1 MITQFSS
8 EEDVPAVW
16 YWKFSMPTTDARYI
30 TVARV
35 RDIDQ
40 WRFTIAIIGWDLIEV
55 ALHRPRLAVLLCRV
69 NHISKRTDDI
79 KTGINVKKF
88 TDISSLYHWFLLTFT
103 IRLNKYP
110 ILIAPAR
117 YIDSF
122 VSLVHLGDSIFRDFI
137 KIKICHPLRPRQ
149 HIILAI
155 TVIILS
161 IYLNILLLFLF
172 LCKIN
177 LWTAIIISISQ
188 RENILESIYGIE

>member
-30 TVARV
+30 TAARV

-55 ALHRPRLAVLLCRV
+55 ALHRPRLAVLLRRV

-88 TDISSLYHWFLLTFT
+88 TDISSLYHWF
-103 IRLNKYP
+103 
-110 ILIAPAR
+110 
-117 YIDSF
+117 
-122 VSLVHLGDSIFRDFI
+122 
-137 KIKICHPLRPRQ
+137 
-149 HIILAI
+149 
-155 TVIILS
+155 
-161 IYLNILLLFLF
+161 
-172 LCKIN
+172 
-177 LWTAIIISISQ
+177 
-188 RENILESIYGIE
+188 